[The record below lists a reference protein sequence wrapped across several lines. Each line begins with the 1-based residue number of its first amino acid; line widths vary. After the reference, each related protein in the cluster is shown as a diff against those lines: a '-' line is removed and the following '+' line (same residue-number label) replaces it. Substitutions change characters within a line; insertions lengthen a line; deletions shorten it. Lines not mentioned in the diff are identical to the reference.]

1 MEENNLIKKKS
12 NNYFIYKLSDVH
24 QLYFYKNI
32 LDALEHIRNSID
44 NEKQNLHL
52 KKSKIYTYKWKVK
65 ETLYTRWAMTQ

>member
-44 NEKQNLHL
+44 NEKQNLRLNL
-52 KKSKIYTYKWKVK
+52 KNLRDASYKMSYDSVII
-65 ETLYTRWAMTQ
+65 